1 MGHIHITA
9 WALALILFVISL
21 LLFKGGK
28 EKGSKIVHMVLRL
41 MYLAIIGT
49 GVTMLTYTGLDVMH
63 TLKTLVGLWV
73 IASLEMILIRTKK
86 EKKTIVLW
94 IQFVVALIIV
104 LYLGFTL

>member
-9 WALALILFVISL
+9 WSVALILFVVSL
-21 LLFKGGK
+21 LLHKNGK

-73 IASLEMILIRTKK
+73 IAMLEMIVIRTKK
-86 EKKTIVLW
+86 GKKTSILW
-94 IQFVVALIIV
+94 IQFVVALIII

>member
-1 MGHIHITA
+1 LGHIHITA
-9 WALALILFVISL
+9 WSVALILFVVSL
-21 LLFKGGK
+21 LLHKSGK
-28 EKGSKIVHMVLRL
+28 DKGSKIVHMVLRL

-73 IASLEMILIRTKK
+73 IAMLEMIVIRTKK
-86 EKKTIVLW
+86 GRKTSILW